1 MLLTRCLYV
10 ISETTFETNV
20 RIDTLPVTMWRIV
33 VVCLMVLPLANS
45 YLEHCQKLPDWSIEG
60 KTLIPSGSVTV
71 EFALRVSHSLLMS
84 FDRMKPRSGDWAVM
98 INILYEAAITSLL
111 DQLRSRLNSAG
122 FSDLNFLIVNSAAA
136 AKETLGLKTMRSM
149 AGEIPVYQEPANGSI
164 WGNVLEGGVD
174 HILIMDRCVRLV
186 YQVIMP
192 WSILNYP
199 YVKAAILSTY
209 NEDPCGPC
217 IHPTISI
224 PSNATI
230 PSNKTELSFPGN
242 TTTEIPNQIAPA
254 PVDNITVS
262 VTTTT
267 TPGNI
272 AANLKFDKAI
282 TSNRTKNH
290 AEYSR
295 EVSTT
300 ETDPTGEQGTLL
312 PVLSLEDGT
321 VPIKVIIHFPHTHEQ
336 GSSILR
342 SEYINPTGKE
352 QRKQKWRGQHL
363 RTTTTEIPTTP
374 SEEKNI
380 EEVFDDQPN
389 YAPSYENY
397 QPISTEEEEKHSQRE
412 HKEGEN
418 MRQEGGGKHHH
429 KNKVMDEEGLGQSE
443 TQSEN
448 ILSVKKSEVE
458 RNMLGE
464 EQQNKGEKD
473 QVLVKE
479 RDKVEDQ
486 KSEQIVQE
494 NQNEEDL
501 DSTKNMIIKHY
512 SKLLSWLDYP
522 L

>member
-1 MLLTRCLYV
+1 
-10 ISETTFETNV
+10 
-20 RIDTLPVTMWRIV
+20 
-33 VVCLMVLPLANS
+33 
-45 YLEHCQKLPDWSIEG
+45 
-60 KTLIPSGSVTV
+60 
-71 EFALRVSHSLLMS
+71 
-84 FDRMKPRSGDWAVM
+84 M
-98 INILYEAAITSLL
+98 INRL

-149 AGEIPVYQEPANGSI
+149 AGEIPVYQEPTNGSI

-262 VTTTT
+262 VTTTA

-300 ETDPTGEQGTLL
+300 ETDSTGEQGTLL

-336 GSSILR
+336 GSSVLR
-342 SEYINPTGKE
+342 SEYIE
-352 QRKQKWRGQHL
+352 QRKQRWRSQHL
-363 RTTTTEIPTTP
+363 RTTTTEVPTTP
-374 SEEKNI
+374 SQPFYEEKNI
-380 EEVFDDQPN
+380 EEVFDDQPSYAYLYKIENNQQTSTTEESQHSHREHKEDDETRQEDEPKAMYDDHSN

-429 KNKVMDEEGLGQSE
+429 KNKVMEEEGLGQSE

-458 RNMLGE
+458 RNMLGK

-479 RDKVEDQ
+479 HDKVEDQ
-486 KSEQIVQE
+486 KNDQIVQE

-501 DSTKNMIIKHY
+501 DSTKNIIIKHY

>member
-1 MLLTRCLYV
+1 
-10 ISETTFETNV
+10 
-20 RIDTLPVTMWRIV
+20 
-33 VVCLMVLPLANS
+33 
-45 YLEHCQKLPDWSIEG
+45 
-60 KTLIPSGSVTV
+60 
-71 EFALRVSHSLLMS
+71 
-84 FDRMKPRSGDWAVM
+84 M
-98 INILYEAAITSLL
+98 INRL

-149 AGEIPVYQEPANGSI
+149 AGEIPVYQEPTNGSI

-342 SEYINPTGKE
+342 K
-352 QRKQKWRGQHL
+352 
-363 RTTTTEIPTTP
+363 IPTTP

-397 QPISTEEEEKHSQRE
+397 QPISTEEEEKHRE

-418 MRQEGGGKHHH
+418 MRQEGGGKHHP

-479 RDKVEDQ
+479 CDKVEDQ